1 MARSGFMGDKND
13 LQRSRPS
20 AHAGRGEERER
31 PVSLLRASIPA
42 IPAVCSF
49 PPVANRG
56 ARVLVLGSMP
66 GAASLRAGR
75 YYAYPHNAFWP
86 IMGALFGAGPEIAYG
101 QRTLILKRAGIALWD
116 VMASCVR
123 PGSLDADIDET
134 SIVPN
139 DFPAFFAAHRN
150 LKHVF
155 FNGSKAE
162 ECFNRYVRP
171 RVSGCM
177 MQFTRLP
184 STSPAHASRSLTGKL
199 EAWRAVADAAAKN

>member
-1 MARSGFMGDKND
+1 MADKND
-13 LQRSRPS
+13 LHRPRPN
-20 AHAGRGEERER
+20 AHAGSGEEIQRSI
-31 PVSLLRASIPA
+31 SLQRAGSAA
-42 IPAVCSF
+42 IPAACSF
-49 PPVANRG
+49 PPLENRA

-86 IMGALFGAGPEIAYG
+86 IMGALFGAAPEIAYG
-101 QRTLILKRAGIALWD
+101 QRTIILKRAGIALWD

-139 DFPAFFAAHRN
+139 DLPAFFTAHRH

-162 ECFNRYVRP
+162 DCFNRYVRP

-177 MQFTRLP
+177 LQFARLP
-184 STSPAHASRSLTGKL
+184 STSPAHASRSLTGQL
-199 EAWRAVADAAAKN
+199 EAWRAVADAVAKN